1 LTKPN
6 WSSTAG
12 CWTRRR
18 THRWVMNEA
27 QYKGEVNACGFHPNH
42 RSHQRR
48 FQNLNHPQTTIIYT
62 TPDFPE
68 LLATGWYECHAIVH
82 RKTWRIQTSFVYWRV
97 QTPTLAMVVDR
108 FKEIKNFKPQPYW
121 ELQTVYRDTL
131 FSYEEGVFWKGRWW
145 NFANKVKKVNSKLF
159 LSKKNGNEF
168 APKLFDL
175 TGLQVYCNTK
185 FGFTADETLKIVQTL
200 YEQKWSPTQS
210 RYHILPNDIYPST
223 GIWKT

>member
-1 LTKPN
+1 
-6 WSSTAG
+6 
-12 CWTRRR
+12 
-18 THRWVMNEA
+18 
-27 QYKGEVNACGFHPNH
+27 
-42 RSHQRR
+42 
-48 FQNLNHPQTTIIYT
+48 
-62 TPDFPE
+62 
-68 LLATGWYECHAIVH
+68 
-82 RKTWRIQTSFVYWRV
+82 V

-131 FSYEEGVFWKGRWW
+131 FSYEEGRFLKRKMVKFSPIKS
-145 NFANKVKKVNSKLF
+145 KKVNSKLF

-210 RYHILPNDIYPST
+210 RYHILPNDIYPKVLGFEKLDELCRVDATAFKKKIKNRPRFSTIKVTDHHAIIPT
-223 GIWKT
+223 GIQQFAIQSAASI